1 MIAQISFPT
10 RPVGDGGKCRYP
22 AEIGRLYFL
31 ECLVYI
37 VYVGVPGST
46 GKVNFSRKLG

>member
-1 MIAQISFPT
+1 MSALCLFFEGFFATMIAQMSLST

-37 VYVGVPGST
+37 VC
-46 GKVNFSRKLG
+46 